1 MTPPNTY
8 EEVPWMHKS
17 ISSFFLPFMT
27 LSRTPREA
35 SIPKWTN
42 ATRKP
47 CVSLCAY
54 TACLPPRKAS
64 HKRHSS
70 LWRPMRRFHG
80 CTNRPL
86 LSFFLS
92 FLLLWH
98 RLGRHGK
105 LRFAS
110 EPTQRRSLV
119 YALTPHCLL
128 PRKASYKKILLT
140 WRPMRRRFHRCTN
153 RSLSSFFLS
162 FFLLWHRLGRDKKLQ
177 FASGP
182 THRGSL
188 VSLSM
193 LLHRMSL
200 LPRKASHKK
209 TFLSPLVQISS
220 ISTNTKI
227 DHRQNVMPNSLWKH
241 HDSTMQTSSNKFLNL
256 SLFPLQWI
264 DLKRTSLCISFS
276 FLGCVG
282 GGGVGDHPDLYIFIA
297 SWNQFKAHPNS
308 CCFQGPLQHDINK

>member
-1 MTPPNTY
+1 
-8 EEVPWMHKS
+8 MHKS
-17 ISSFFLPFMT
+17 ISSFFLSFFLLWHCLGRHEKHQFPSGPT
-27 LSRTPREA
+27 QRGSPVCPYALAPH
-35 SIPKWTN
+35 
-42 ATRKP
+42 
-47 CVSLCAY
+47 VSFQEKLHTKDILHY
-54 TACLPPRKAS
+54 GD
-64 HKRHSS
+64 
-70 LWRPMRRFHG
+70 LWGGSMDAQTDLFF
-80 CTNRPL
+80 

-98 RLGRHGK
+98 RLGRHEK

-128 PRKASYKKILLT
+128 PRKASYKKYYSPGDLWGGGSMDAQIDLFL
-140 WRPMRRRFHRCTN
+140 P
-153 RSLSSFFLS
+153 SFFLS
-162 FFLLWHRLGRDKKLQ
+162 FFLLWHRLGQHKKLQ

-209 TFLSPLVQISS
+209 TFLSYLLQISS

-227 DHRQNVMPNSLWKH
+227 DHRQNVMRNSLRKH
-241 HDSTMQTSSNKFLNL
+241 HHSTTQTSSNNFLK
-256 SLFPLQWI
+256 SLLFTLQWT
-264 DLKRTSLCISFS
+264 DLNPTSLCISFS
-276 FLGCVG
+276 VWG
-282 GGGVGDHPDLYIFIA
+282 GRGSDHPDLYIFIA

-308 CCFQGPLQHDINK
+308 CCFQGPLQHDIH